1 MISYYLV
8 MRPSLIVSDVYPP
21 GDASIGYSTIKDH
34 TSKSKVKEATSLIT
48 QEFNSTLKKEE
59 ESNASA
65 LAEVETLEF
74 RM

>member
-1 MISYYLV
+1 MLN
-8 MRPSLIVSDVYPP
+8 
-21 GDASIGYSTIKDH
+21 IKMLHNWAEHH